1 MCSFLR
7 QQRAIGP
14 WCGSSGNTSYRK
26 NVWQCNHQSLFQS
39 KTKVPKYFWK
49 LIMMCHPKLYSD
61 CAYKSQLW
69 IKLLLCSM
77 QCKENMIGKHRF
89 SFYKS
94 QQMVRL
100 LQLVLEIYAWIK
112 WNSSSLSF
120 AAYNHCCII
129 SCCFVLYPETKTN
142 LWRTVPQGTL
152 L

>member
-1 MCSFLR
+1 MFIF
-7 QQRAIGP
+7 Q
-14 WCGSSGNTSYRK
+14 TTKSYRSL
-26 NVWQCNHQSLFQS
+26 VWFFRERKLQKECLTVQPPKSLFQS